1 MVCIIMKALNKT
13 VFVRSDIGAVWV
25 DDPFECAQQQQG
37 EVYRDKEGRRTLSFD
52 AGGRPYFLKLH
63 QGIGWKEILKNLF
76 QGRLPILGARNEWQ
90 AIQAL
95 RQAGVGTLNIAA
107 YGQRGWNPAKQTS
120 FLVTDTLTETM
131 SLEHLGQQWKAKS
144 PIFTTKRTLINKLA
158 DMSRTMHQLGINHRD
173 FYLCHVLLDEQFAVT
188 NHIADDTELFLI
200 DLHRAQMRQRVPK
213 RWLVKDLGSL
223 YFSAMDVPL
232 TQRDLYRF
240 MTRYTG
246 LSLRTIFQSQAN
258 FWDCVKAR
266 AQRLYDKHHDG

>member
-1 MVCIIMKALNKT
+1 MKALNKT

-144 PIFTTKRTLINKLA
+144 PTFTTKHTLINKLA